1 MTASSSAEGIVVD
14 RFTELTDSAEEGA
27 ENSSDEH
34 KESARPKTY
43 VRDWGQHPLNLR
55 VSLPIPLGS
64 WYVTLV
70 AGKERR
76 CKERLVQER
85 KKHPL
90 ETIPNL
96 LFLLSVGVFTTALML
111 IVVMLVLIHGF
122 DWSIQLQI
130 PA

>member
-1 MTASSSAEGIVVD
+1 MDRIPELTNALEEVVESSSG
-14 RFTELTDSAEEGA
+14 
-27 ENSSDEH
+27 EH
-34 KESARPKTY
+34 KTSVRPKAY
-43 VRDWGQHPLNLR
+43 ARDWGRHPLNLR
-55 VSLPIPLGS
+55 VSLPVLFGS

-70 AGKERR
+70 AGKEKR
-76 CKERLVQER
+76 CKERLIEER

-96 LFLLSVGVFTTALML
+96 LFLFSLGIFTTGLML
-111 IVVMLVLIHGF
+111 IVVALVLIHGF